1 MSRHT
6 HQIHPR
12 FLCITWKIRLGMLNI
27 FIFTLTSPRVYGTLD
42 TPKNLAIFLQGV
54 ADNYKKG
61 ETNMKT
67 RLISLFLVLV
77 MVFAMLVA
85 CGDDK
90 KPNDDDEDEDDDKG
104 SSNVGGGGGD
114 LDDAGDGGDVGTVP
128 SSNWWDTLA
137 FDKTLNIMISNATD
151 NELTPGGER
160 YMKGPDM
167 KQDESGSGGGSFEK
181 VQNAVY
187 DRNRA
192 AKKVLGVDLMYMY
205 CDRTWGSVAGDI
217 REREY
222 SGNGT
227 ADMYCDLMYDLV
239 HLSVEMG
246 MFSNLLKYTK
256 KNSAK
261 VDGYVGGYLDITA
274 KKGYYTDL
282 MSDMSLSNDK
292 QFLVASDYY
301 LDVLRAMLV
310 MPFNLDMYIDR
321 IDSTDINGEN
331 LYSLVD
337 EGEWTWDMLMG
348 MSNVYTGTGNAT
360 LNDDNLLMALSV
372 GGLSAVGMIYSTSF
386 STFNIDYVDDTVV
399 YTLSQEAR
407 STIDQLFQKAYA
419 VVNTSGIVCDET
431 TAGDVNGVIA
441 CKEAFT
447 GGGALFAGPS
457 MLGVIEEDAFQNME
471 DRLSILPVPKL
482 STDYE
487 YNTAVT
493 SRARVGAVGFHSAN
507 KVEMSALI
515 QYMTENSAE
524 VKDAYFDMVPVG
536 KYMTGSGTK
545 NMLTFIYNNIGS
557 NKSMILDNLVLA
569 RNHEVGIEYLW
580 SELIQE
586 NYFEGNANKVSELW
600 NAAISAKQIVIN
612 DAIEDWYE
620 CD

>member
-1 MSRHT
+1 
-6 HQIHPR
+6 
-12 FLCITWKIRLGMLNI
+12 
-27 FIFTLTSPRVYGTLD
+27 
-42 TPKNLAIFLQGV
+42 
-54 ADNYKKG
+54 
-61 ETNMKT
+61 MKT

-192 AKKVLGVDLMYMY
+192 AARDLDVTLTYSY
-205 CDRTWGSVAGDI
+205 CTEAWGSIAAFI
-217 REREY
+217 RNKENTQN
-222 SGNGT
+222 GN
-227 ADMYCDLMYDLV
+227 ADMYCDIMHDLV
-239 HLSVEMG
+239 HLSVEKG
-246 MFSNLLKYTK
+246 MFTNLLKYTK
-256 KNSAK
+256 KNSK

-282 MSDMSLSNDK
+282 MNDMALSNDK

-487 YNTAVT
+487 YNTVINT
-493 SRARVGAVGFHSAN
+493 RARVGAIGFHSAN

-515 QYMTENSAE
+515 QYMTEESE
-524 VKDAYFDMVPVG
+524 DVKDEYFNKAMNG
-536 KYMTGSGTK
+536 KYLVGSGAGK
-545 NMLTFIYNNIGS
+545 ILTMIYDSIQS

-569 RNHEVGIEYLW
+569 RNNSVGTEYTW
-580 SELIQE
+580 AELIKE
-586 NYFEGNANKVSELW
+586 SYFEGNANKVSELW
-600 NAAISAKQIVIN
+600 NSAISAKQTVIN
-612 DAIEDWYE
+612 EAIEDWYE